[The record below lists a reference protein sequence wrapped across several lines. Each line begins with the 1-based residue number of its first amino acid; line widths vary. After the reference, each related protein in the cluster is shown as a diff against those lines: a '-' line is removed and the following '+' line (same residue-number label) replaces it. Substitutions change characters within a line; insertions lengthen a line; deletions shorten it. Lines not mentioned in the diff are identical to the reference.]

1 MFQKLKEL
9 SKDTAIYGISTMVG
23 RFLTFLLVPLY
34 TNVFIKSD
42 YGVVVNIYFFIAVM
56 NVVFIYGMD
65 SAFLKYSSKIKIGDK
80 KDNFSTPYLSVII
93 VGVILF
99 FTILLSKFNLAVIL
113 SIPSKYIY
121 LLNYAAVILFVD
133 ALAVIPFIKLRLE
146 RKAKKFAAFKIINI
160 SVNVILNLY
169 LILILKFDIEAIL
182 IANLIASILT
192 YLLLFPSVI
201 KNLRFRINREL
212 FKSLLKF
219 GLPYFPAGLGA
230 MLIQGIDRPILGHL
244 TNLGTVGVYS
254 ANYKLGI
261 FMMLF
266 VSMFQFAW
274 QPFFLQNENE
284 KNAKDIFSKVFTY
297 FALAGSFVLVFI
309 SLFISDIIKIN
320 IFGHSIIGSA
330 YWGGLNIVPIILLGY
345 LFYGFYFVFIAGIY
359 IKEKSIYVLFIALG
373 GALINILSNFILIP
387 IYGMI
392 GAALSTLASYLFM
405 AAALLIVT
413 QKFYKIKYEF
423 FRVGKIFLGIFIIA
437 IVYYWTLDSGEITI
451 TFKVLL
457 ALLFIIYIFIFVIN
471 KQEIRVLKEKLFKS
485 A

>member
-9 SKDTAIYGISTMVG
+9 SKDTAIYGVSTMVG

-34 TNVFIKSD
+34 TNVFIESD
-42 YGVVVNIYFFIAVM
+42 YGVVSNIYFFIAIM

-80 KDNFSTPYLSVII
+80 KDNFSTPYISVII
-93 VGVILF
+93 VGIILVA
-99 FTILLSKFNLAVIL
+99 TILLTKSKLAVIL
-113 SIPSKYIY
+113 GVPANFIY
-121 LLNYAAVILFVD
+121 LLNYAALILFIDV
-133 ALAVIPFIKLRLE
+133 LAVIPFIKLRLE

-160 SVNVILNLY
+160 SVSLILNLY
-169 LILILKFDIEAIL
+169 LILVLKFGIEAIL

-201 KNLRFRINREL
+201 KNLRFKINIEL
-212 FKSLLKF
+212 LKSLLKF

-230 MLIQGIDRPILGHL
+230 MLIQGVDRPILGHL
-244 TNLGTVGVYS
+244 TDLSTVGVYS

-274 QPFFLQNENE
+274 QPFFLQNEDE

-297 FALAGSFVLVFI
+297 FALVGSFVLVTI
-309 SLFISDIIKIN
+309 SIFISDIVKFN
-320 IFGHSIIGSA
+320 ISGYSIIGSN

-345 LFYGFYFVFIAGIY
+345 LFYGFYIVFTAGIY
-359 IKEKSIYVLFIALG
+359 IKEKSIYIPFITLG
-373 GALINILSNFILIP
+373 GALINILSNYILIP

-392 GAALSTLASYLFM
+392 GAALSTLVSYLFM

-413 QKFYKIKYEF
+413 QKFYRIEYEF
-423 FRVGKIFLGIFIIA
+423 FRIGKIFFGIFIIG
-437 IVYYWTLDSGEITI
+437 VLYYWLLNSDSLFLVYKI
-451 TFKVLL
+451 LL
-457 ALLFIIYIFIFVIN
+457 TLLFIIYILIFVIN

-485 A
+485 V

>member
-34 TNVFIKSD
+34 TNVFVKSD

-99 FTILLSKFNLAVIL
+99 FTVLLLKFDLSAIL

-160 SVNVILNLY
+160 SVSLILNLY
-169 LILILKFDIEAIL
+169 LILVLKFGIEAIF

-212 FKSLLKF
+212 LKSLLKF

-230 MLIQGIDRPILGHL
+230 MLIQGVDRPILGYL

-345 LFYGFYFVFIAGIY
+345 LFYGFYFVFTAGIF
-359 IKEKSIYVLFIALG
+359 IKEKSIYIPFIALG
-373 GALINILSNFILIP
+373 GALINIVSNFILIP

-423 FRVGKIFLGIFIIA
+423 LRVGKIFFGIFIIA
-437 IVYYWTLDSGEITI
+437 VFYYWLLNSGSLFFIYKI
-451 TFKVLL
+451 LL
-457 ALLFIIYIFIFVIN
+457 SLLFIIYIFVFVVN

>member
-34 TNVFIKSD
+34 TNVFVKSD

-99 FTILLSKFNLAVIL
+99 FTVLLLKFDLSAIL

-160 SVNVILNLY
+160 SVSLILNLY
-169 LILILKFDIEAIL
+169 LILVLKFGIEAIF

-212 FKSLLKF
+212 LKSLLKF

-230 MLIQGIDRPILGHL
+230 MLIQGVDRPILGYL

-345 LFYGFYFVFIAGIY
+345 LFYGFYFVFTAGIF
-359 IKEKSIYVLFIALG
+359 IKEKSIYIPFIALG

-423 FRVGKIFLGIFIIA
+423 LRVGKIFFGIFIIA
-437 IVYYWTLDSGEITI
+437 VFYYWLLNSGSLFFIYKI
-451 TFKVLL
+451 LL
-457 ALLFIIYIFIFVIN
+457 SLLFIIYIFVFVVN